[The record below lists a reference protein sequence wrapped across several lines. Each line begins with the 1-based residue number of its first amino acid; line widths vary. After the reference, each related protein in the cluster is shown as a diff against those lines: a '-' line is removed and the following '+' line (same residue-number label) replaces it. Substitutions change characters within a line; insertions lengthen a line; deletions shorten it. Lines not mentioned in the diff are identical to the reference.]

1 MPLKRGGARRPGSS
15 RALPRTA
22 RRVHPEANELAK
34 ELNDPSIAK
43 LKKPTA
49 AAWLVNQL
57 AERKPKQVEKLLD
70 AAADL
75 RARQEAVLAG
85 KASAEDLR
93 AASRNEQK
101 AIDAL
106 MKTAEVLA
114 REHGSSGQVID
125 KVGETLRTASSDTEL
140 AERIRAGTV
149 VREQRPTATGF
160 EAMPDLPPQKK
171 KDTVADRR
179 KREGEER
186 ARRQAERWV
195 ERAQKKSSAP
205 ARPCAAPN
213 PSSRT
218 PAKSW
223 KTRLAD

>member
-1 MPLKRGGARRPGSS
+1 MSTRAHRQGSGVSIRHRVSERRSCSS
-15 RALPRTA
+15 SGPSLPR
-22 RRVHPEANELAK
+22 RH
-34 ELNDPSIAK
+34 
-43 LKKPTA
+43 
-49 AAWLVNQL
+49 
-57 AERKPKQVEKLLD
+57 LL
-70 AAADL
+70 
-75 RARQEAVLAG
+75 
-85 KASAEDLR
+85 
-93 AASRNEQK
+93 
-101 AIDAL
+101 
-106 MKTAEVLA
+106 
-114 REHGSSGQVID
+114 
-125 KVGETLRTASSDTEL
+125 
-140 AERIRAGTV
+140 

-195 ERAQKKSSAP
+195 ERAQKKVER
-205 ARPCAAPN
+205 AREALAAPN